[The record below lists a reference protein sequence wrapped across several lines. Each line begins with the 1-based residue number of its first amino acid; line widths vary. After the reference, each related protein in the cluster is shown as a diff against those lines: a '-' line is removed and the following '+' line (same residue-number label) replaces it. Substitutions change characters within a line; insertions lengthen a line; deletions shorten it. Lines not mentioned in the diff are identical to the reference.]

1 MNKKFLY
8 SSIFLTL
15 SLITFSVIIPIIQT
29 KVDYWKTQRDIY
41 GNNLLN
47 TEFQRIIGTQAADLY
62 EVIGIIRN
70 SSIIA
75 DSKMEIALGRIQ
87 QLYLNRAEE
96 ATTNILFLATE
107 PVNDDQK
114 PNRQRYEEIKAKIKG
129 KSSLLMK
136 EADTFL
142 SNFNQTYQ
150 RGINLWSKRKN
161 FAYIVAIIFN
171 VLGVWIGI
179 RAKENPNENLIK
191 EIRGLISKINKVI
204 KKLNEI

>member
-1 MNKKFLY
+1 MENKKLLY
-8 SSIFLTL
+8 SSTFLTL
-15 SLITFSVIIPIIQT
+15 SLIIFSVIIPLIQT
-29 KVDYWKTQRDIY
+29 KIDYWKEQRNIY

-47 TEFQRIIGTQAADLY
+47 TEFQRIIGIQAADLY
-62 EVIGIIRN
+62 EVIGIVRN
-70 SSIIA
+70 SSIII
-75 DSKMEIALGRIQ
+75 DPKMEITLGRIQ

-96 ATTNILFLATE
+96 ATANTLFLATE

-129 KSSLLMK
+129 KSPLLMK

-150 RGINLWSKRKN
+150 RGINLWSKWKN
-161 FAYIVAIIFN
+161 IAYIVAIIFN

-179 RAKENPNENLIK
+179 RTKENPNENLIK
-191 EIRGLISKINKVI
+191 EIRGLIPQINKLMKKI
-204 KKLNEI
+204 K